1 VNGGA
6 ARRSERQEVP
16 VSLQATNLS
25 GEPTLLPEDELE
37 ALRLACLGEVLV
49 PGDLDY
55 NDARLCHNARFD
67 YRPALLLRA
76 AGAAD
81 VLDAVALAR
90 RRGLLVAVRSGGHS
104 VAGHCSADGA
114 LMIDMSGMDGVWVE
128 PDSGRV
134 RVQGGATWAAVD
146 RETQAYGLAV
156 PGGTVS
162 TIGVG
167 GLTLGGGIGWLHR
180 KHGLAADNLIEAEV
194 VTADGSSVRAGRTDD
209 ADLWWGLRGGGG
221 NFGVATSFV
230 LQAHPVGPMV
240 MTAWLAYAAEDAA
253 DALRAWRDWTLT
265 VPDEVTSRA
274 AYRTLP
280 AAPQYPPAVHH
291 RAVLVTESVYAGPV
305 DEGEKVLQPVRELGA
320 PVADLSGPRSYRTL
334 QRESDA
340 FFPKG
345 QLVCVWKST
354 YLDAFEDDMVDLVVR
369 LGADRPDPLTLVH
382 VSMVGGAVRRVAPA
396 DTGFLHRDAAYLLSV
411 DGTWLDAADTQA
423 NSLWVRSGIEAAR
436 RLPAAHG
443 PYLNFAGDRQVDT
456 RELQAAYGA
465 NLPRLQALKKQ
476 YDPGN
481 LFRLNPNIPPSP

>member
-1 VNGGA
+1 M
-6 ARRSERQEVP
+6 
-16 VSLQATNLS
+16 SLQATNLS
-25 GEPTLLPEDELE
+25 GEPTILPQHELE
-37 ALRLACLGEVLV
+37 ALRLACRGEVLV
-49 PGDLDY
+49 PGDLGY
-55 NDARLCHNARFD
+55 NDARLCHNAMFD

-114 LMIDMSGMDGVWVE
+114 LMIDMSGMDGVWVD
-128 PDSGRV
+128 PDSGTV

-146 RETQAYGLAV
+146 RETQAFGLAV

-180 KHGLAADNLIEAEV
+180 KLGLAVDNLLEAEV

-209 ADLWWGLRGGGG
+209 ADLFWGLLGGGG
-221 NFGVATSFV
+221 NFGVATSFL

-305 DEGEKVLQPVRELGA
+305 DEGEKALQPARELGA
-320 PVADLSGPRSYRTL
+320 PVADLSGPRSYRAL

-345 QLVCVWKST
+345 QLICFWEST
-354 YLDAFEDDMVDLVVR
+354 YLDALEDDAVDLVVR
-369 LGADRPDPLTLVH
+369 LGAERPDPLTQVH
-382 VSMVGGAVRRVAPA
+382 VSMVGGAVSRVAPA
-396 DTGFLHRDAAYLLSV
+396 DTGFRQRDAAYILSV
-411 DGTWLDAADTQA
+411 DGTWRDPADTQA
-423 NSLWVRSGIEAAR
+423 DILWVRSAIETVR
-436 RLPAAHG
+436 RLPGAQG
-443 PYLNFAGDRQVDT
+443 TYLNFTGDRRVGT
-456 RELQAAYGA
+456 PGLRAAHGA
-465 NLPRLQALKKQ
+465 NLPRLQALKTQ